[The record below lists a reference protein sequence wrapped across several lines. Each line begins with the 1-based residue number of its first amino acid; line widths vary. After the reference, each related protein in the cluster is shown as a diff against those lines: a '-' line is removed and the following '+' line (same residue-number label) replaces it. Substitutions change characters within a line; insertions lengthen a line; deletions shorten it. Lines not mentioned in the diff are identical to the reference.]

1 MYGKFGGGGPGCLKM
16 VYMPPVAAILI
27 GNMIISM
34 DLGVSYFQAN
44 PYVYNSIGV
53 FIDALK
59 VCSRCFLVG
68 GSGFNWYCIVSP
80 LL

>member
-1 MYGKFGGGGPGCLKM
+1 MSENG
-16 VYMPPVAAILI
+16 VYAPSC
-27 GNMIISM
+27 GNFNRENEHSM